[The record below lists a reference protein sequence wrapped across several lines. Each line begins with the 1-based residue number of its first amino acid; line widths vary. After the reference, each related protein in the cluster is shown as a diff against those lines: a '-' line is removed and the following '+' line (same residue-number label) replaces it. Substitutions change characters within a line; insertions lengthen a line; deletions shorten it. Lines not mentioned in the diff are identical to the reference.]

1 MYKILA
7 VALAGLLL
15 QTSYSWSQTPQ
26 TLEPIIVTATKVE
39 TPIREVASSVTVI
52 SQDKIANKQA
62 ATVLDVLRD
71 VPGLDVVRTGGTGQQ
86 TSIFLRGANSS
97 HTLVL
102 IDGIEVNDPSNPSRS
117 FDFSSLSTDNI
128 ERIEIVRGPGSTLY
142 GSDALGGVIHII
154 TRKGAGPTRVM
165 LSGEGGS
172 YETHQEKLSI
182 SGGTDFINYSLVAS
196 FLETEGIS
204 AANEKDGN
212 KERDGYD
219 RRSVTARLGLTPT
232 NNFDLDFFFRYL
244 DADTDLDNFGG
255 AFGDDP
261 NNVLD
266 SKSIFFRTQARLLV
280 AELWEQKLGISL
292 TDHDRK
298 NRNDTDTANPVDT
311 TRTSYDSRLYK
322 IDWQHNLYLHPSN
335 TLTIGTEYEKE
346 QAKSR
351 DYRTYLDWFSGLPT
365 SSLNEFNKKTAETI
379 GYYIQDQIKLG
390 QDFITTV
397 GLRADDHNRFGTR
410 LTYRITSSYFIRQTG
425 TRLKGT
431 YGTAFKAPTLAQL
444 YENSAWVTGN
454 LDLSPEKSRGWD
466 IGVEQYLLDDR
477 FILGAT
483 YFENRFEDLIN
494 TPYNPATFKY
504 EWQNVDRALTKGVEL
519 TASIRPLKDLTLA
532 TSYTFTDTEDRAT
545 GKELVRR
552 PRHKYNVNIGYRFL
566 DRGNVNFDVIYVG
579 KRDDVANVKLD
590 SYTVFNLGASFE
602 INEYVS
608 LTGRVENLFDED
620 YEEVDG
626 FGMPGIGGYIG
637 AQISL

>member
-15 QTSYSWSQTPQ
+15 QTSQSWSQTPQ
-26 TLEPIIVTATKVE
+26 TLAPIIVTATKLE
-39 TPIREVASSVTVI
+39 TPAREVASSVTI
-52 SQDKIANKQA
+52 ITQDKIANQQA

-71 VPGLDVVRTGGTGQQ
+71 VPGLDVVRTGGIGQQ

-102 IDGIEVNDPSNPSRS
+102 IDGSEVNDPSNPSRS

-142 GSDALGGVIHII
+142 GSDALGGVINII
-154 TRKGAGPTRVM
+154 TRKGAGKTHII

-172 YETHQEKLSI
+172 HQTHQEKMAI
-182 SGGTDFINYSLVAS
+182 SGGTDLVNYSVVAS
-196 FLETEGIS
+196 FLETQGIS
-204 AANEKDGN
+204 AANKKDGN
-212 KERDGYD
+212 RERDGYD
-219 RRSVTARLGLTPT
+219 RTSVSARLGLTPT
-232 NNFDLDFFFRYL
+232 DNFDLDIFFRYL
-244 DADTDLDNFGG
+244 NANTDLDNFGG

-266 SKSIFFRTQARLLV
+266 SKSIFLRTQARLLV
-280 AELWEQKLGISL
+280 TDLWEQKLGFSL
-292 TDHDRK
+292 TEHDRK
-298 NRNDTDTANPVDT
+298 NRNDTDTANPFDT

-335 TLTIGTEYEKE
+335 TLTIGAEYEKE

-365 SSLNEFNKKTAETI
+365 FSLSEFDKKTAETI

-390 QDFITTV
+390 QDSITTV

-410 LTYRITSSYFIRQTG
+410 LTYRITSSYFIRPTG

-454 LDLSPEKSRGWD
+454 LNLSPEKSNGWD
-466 IGVEQYLLDDR
+466 IGVEQYLWNDR
-477 FILGAT
+477 IILGAT

-504 EWQNVDRALTKGVEL
+504 EWQNVDKAMTKGVEL
-519 TASIRPLKDLTLA
+519 TASIHPLKNLTLV
-532 TSYTFTDTEDRAT
+532 TSYTYTDTEDRTT
-545 GKELVRR
+545 GEDLVRR

-566 DRGNVNFDVIYVG
+566 DRGNVNLDVIYVG
-579 KRDDVANVKLD
+579 KRADVGDVKLD
-590 SYTVFNLGASFE
+590 AYTVLSLATSFE
-602 INEYVS
+602 INDHLS
-608 LTGRVENLFDED
+608 LTGRIENLLDED

-637 AQISL
+637 AKISL